1 MTAVVEVTGLSRS
14 YGSTQALAGV
24 DLIVRA
30 GEMVAL
36 LGPDGA
42 GKTTVMRLLAGVL
55 RADAGSIRL
64 AGIDVAREPER
75 ARERLGYVP
84 QRFSLYGELSVAENL
99 RFLAEVRGEGRETWR
114 DRAAELL
121 VFVGLDGFEDRRARD
136 LSGGMRQ
143 KLALAAAL
151 MHDPPVLL
159 LDEPTA
165 GVDPLARQAFWR
177 VLVHLLRRG
186 AAILISTPY
195 MDEAARCSRVGF
207 LHRGRMIVEGS
218 PATLRAPLQGRM
230 IELSGAP
237 PKRLAAIV
245 APIGGIE
252 EIQIFGATLR
262 LRVSPGEGDFV
273 RQVAERTA
281 REAGEATTR
290 ARVIDASLE
299 DVFRSLLQHGSE
311 AAGEEP

>member
-1 MTAVVEVTGLSRS
+1 
-14 YGSTQALAGV
+14 
-24 DLIVRA
+24 
-30 GEMVAL
+30 
-36 LGPDGA
+36 
-42 GKTTVMRLLAGVL
+42 
-55 RADAGSIRL
+55 
-64 AGIDVAREPER
+64 
-75 ARERLGYVP
+75 
-84 QRFSLYGELSVAENL
+84 
-99 RFLAEVRGEGRETWR
+99 
-114 DRAAELL
+114 
-121 VFVGLDGFEDRRARD
+121 
-136 LSGGMRQ
+136 
-143 KLALAAAL
+143 
-151 MHDPPVLL
+151 
-159 LDEPTA
+159 
-165 GVDPLARQAFWR
+165 
-177 VLVHLLRRG
+177 
-186 AAILISTPY
+186 
-195 MDEAARCSRVGF
+195 
-207 LHRGRMIVEGS
+207 MIVEGS

-299 DVFRSLLQHGSE
+299 DVLRSLLQHGSE